1 MSARKSRRR
10 IAASATRDGR
20 WWYINLPELGT
31 SGQARTLK
39 EIDEAAAE
47 IAALWLD
54 VEPSDLEVVVTVELP
69 AEVRDA
75 WAEGERE
82 EAEARQLA
90 RRAAEQR
97 SQAVH
102 TLHSMGV
109 SYTDAGALLGISK
122 QRAQQLG
129 DRAPRA

>member
-1 MSARKSRRR
+1 MNGKRQIQAT
-10 IAASATRDGR
+10 ATRDGR
-20 WWYINLPELGT
+20 WWYIQIPELGT
-31 SGQARTLK
+31 SGQARTVT
-39 EIDEAAAE
+39 EIDEAASE

-54 VEPSDLEVVVTVELP
+54 VEPDTLDVQVTVELP

-90 RRAAEQR
+90 QRAAEQR
-97 SQAVH
+97 SHAVQR
-102 TLHSMGV
+102 LHEMGV
-109 SYTDAGALLGISK
+109 SYTDAGTLLGISK

-129 DRAPRA
+129 DRAPKL